1 MTHKEEYRMTIN
13 NKGILPA
20 IGLGMVAGAAL
31 SMIPKKDLKRKAE
44 KAAKTVGEAVEHF
57 TEAAKM

>member
-1 MTHKEEYRMTIN
+1 MTIN

-31 SMIPKKDLKRKAE
+31 SMMAKQPKRDLKRKAA
-44 KAAKTVGEAVEHF
+44 KAAKTVGEVVENISD
-57 TEAAKM
+57 AMQM

>member
-1 MTHKEEYRMTIN
+1 MTIN

-31 SMIPKKDLKRKAE
+31 SMMAAGSKQDLKHRAE
-44 KAAKTVGEAVEHF
+44 KAAKTVGGAVESF
-57 TEAAKM
+57 SNAMRQ